1 MVVANEFEDGFDLDK
16 IDAEIKIEKI
26 RQTASKLSW
35 DGFQQALRRNLM
47 EKRFVFDTEGRI
59 DLLHA
64 ISTIRRN
71 LPVDKNAELPVQLRQ
86 LSDSLE
92 CVLSSQQG
100 VSTMKNADV
109 VLEFA
114 YDNDQA
120 TSDDAFEY
128 VKKGDFGSLRAKIF
142 AVIATIPSGLSAAEK
157 SLCVAALDIFEAYL
171 SASNDVKPSFE
182 NIGTFPLGFL
192 LQRTALRPARIFY
205 TVEPSYVVIKKAQL
219 EPSDFDNLDYMELS
233 VATVDREVELPAGD
247 VSYGMWRRLERHLAR
262 PAAVKENVNLYRY
275 MSGFKFQES
284 ELVMRTSFPEPYL
297 QHRYIV
303 SNSSLLEERDCVISE
318 ICIGNGSYLTE
329 IVSIV
334 RAQAMHNSLW
344 ESLLAMCSGKCKS
357 EQPYL
362 DVRIVPSPAR
372 YELSFCAA
380 NKVYLVRIELTREF
394 EWIGTVED
402 ANGAIVSADLNSL
415 LTQRINRTRSIPV
428 ALVRVLKELGCETV
442 HGRPVCEDQM
452 SMEVDYEHGLV
463 SSMDKVGNAWLPMF
477 NRSKQPKKS
486 CQPNLPEFTFEVH
499 TVPLTTPGGLLAS
512 YKEIASERGAH
523 PLTAARA
530 EARTHLVQS
539 DTALAISDLEAIC
552 QLADGMDDDSKTS
565 TPSLPARHST
575 SPASSR
581 PPGCVGSS
589 GPGSGVPQLSPLET
603 ARLKMTS
610 YREMKVDKINGPP
623 DKAMG
628 SEEKRTGIFQN
639 LSLRENC
646 FVHVFQ
652 AWFFELECSSTWRVF
667 FVTPCALSFAWKFTH
682 WNHVLQESQHVVFT
696 LRCLTRS
703 FKLNEIDDDTSI
715 STNMDFDVSYTRR
728 ACISDYTEEVKSC
741 ARAFL
746 VYSLQAIAISRG
758 VERTSFSPHLLG
770 FLRDGRDIC
779 DDTVSYAINRTLES
793 DHSVG
798 AAAAVGLASATPDVF
813 EFADDRSV
821 GSGSAYPSPS
831 PQFTPFACGTAG
843 SPLAGQSIRGATTKR
858 RPRARKTA
866 NIGGRI
872 GDFPS
877 SIMKG
882 PTMTGVSTRK
892 PRGKTGVRRPR
903 GSRKAALTI
912 THAELEIHSRVPPPL
927 QRSYSDYEQLSNQGL
942 VGASTSPYLDTES
955 DDECDPPPPPK
966 SLGIFQSPATSHT
979 LTSSSAANSPS
990 HSMSPL
996 YATSGTPVS
1005 TSHPPQ
1011 SPLATASPSVNRPS
1025 TVPSPRSNQSKKPN
1039 VDAVVGRVK
1048 TTVPQQTTSAA
1059 KRSVFN
1065 DLYDD
1070 GTESSP
1076 PPEERTS
1083 LASTIS
1089 STANTSVSATPLQST
1104 TITTQASTSS
1114 PRVSESVR
1122 EQAASGDLLQSNTP
1136 TVNIEGANKLILKI
1150 PKVSSRASPSV
1161 ETQKTKSIP
1170 MQTMPKL
1177 ERQDKKREKERKE
1190 GHKDKSKDKSD
1201 ETRRQKRKAEGKEK
1215 EREHKKHKTSNIPT
1229 QCDVSTPSTSSTT
1242 SSSVK
1247 TAPLPFGF
1255 VGSLKN
1261 FKIPKREDVKE
1272 NGKEKEVLPPAP
1284 TRPVPPTPPTLPMP
1298 TPNPPLPLKSAIP
1311 KKIPVPIPQP
1321 PIIPMPRQPLLSTP
1335 PSVPPAGPPPL
1346 GGGPPRKPPGILDH
1360 RDRR

>member
-1 MVVANEFEDGFDLDK
+1 MVVANEVEDGFDLDK

-71 LPVDKNAELPVQLRQ
+71 LPGAF
-86 LSDSLE
+86 SLHNKITS
-92 CVLSSQQG
+92 CKIG
-100 VSTMKNADV
+100 YFGKPA
-109 VLEFA
+109 A
-114 YDNDQA
+114 A
-120 TSDDAFEY
+120 SDDAFEY
-128 VKKGDFGSLRAKIF
+128 VKKGDFGSLRTKIF
-142 AVIATIPSGLSAAEK
+142 AVIATVPSGLSAAEK

-192 LQRTALRPARIFY
+192 FPRTALRPARIFY
-205 TVEPSYVVIKKAQL
+205 TVEPSYMVIKKAQL
-219 EPSDFDNLDYMELS
+219 ELSDFDNLDYMELS

-247 VSYGMWRRLERHLAR
+247 VNNPWSAVLPCKASFQLRFSSPMLFSYGMWRRLERHLAR

-284 ELVMRTSFPEPYL
+284 ELMMRTSFPEPYL

-334 RAQAMHNSLW
+334 RAQAIHNSLW

-357 EQPYL
+357 EQPNL
-362 DVRIVPSPAR
+362 DVCIVPSPAR

-380 NKVYLVRIELTREF
+380 NKMYLVRIELTREF

-402 ANGAIVSADLNSL
+402 ANGAAVSADLNSL

-442 HGRPVCEDQM
+442 HDRTVCEDQM
-452 SMEVDYEHGLV
+452 SMEVDYEHGVV
-463 SSMDKVGNAWLPMF
+463 SRMDKVGNAWLPMF
-477 NRSKQPKKS
+477 NRSRQPKKS

-512 YKEIASERGAH
+512 YKEIASERGAR

-530 EARTHLVQS
+530 EARTHLMQS

-581 PPGCVGSS
+581 APGCGGGS

-603 ARLKMTS
+603 ARLKMT
-610 YREMKVDKINGPP
+610 
-623 DKAMG
+623 
-628 SEEKRTGIFQN
+628 
-639 LSLRENC
+639 
-646 FVHVFQ
+646 
-652 AWFFELECSSTWRVF
+652 
-667 FVTPCALSFAWKFTH
+667 
-682 WNHVLQESQHVVFT
+682 
-696 LRCLTRS
+696 
-703 FKLNEIDDDTSI
+703 
-715 STNMDFDVSYTRR
+715 
-728 ACISDYTEEVKSC
+728 
-741 ARAFL
+741 
-746 VYSLQAIAISRG
+746 
-758 VERTSFSPHLLG
+758 
-770 FLRDGRDIC
+770 
-779 DDTVSYAINRTLES
+779 
-793 DHSVG
+793 HSVG

-831 PQFTPFACGTAG
+831 PQFTPFACSTAG

-866 NIGGRI
+866 NIGDRI

-882 PTMTGVSTRK
+882 PTITGVSTRK

-912 THAELEIHSRVPPPL
+912 THAELEMHSRVPPPL
-927 QRSYSDYEQLSNQGL
+927 QRSYSDYEQLSNPGL
-942 VGASTSPYLDTES
+942 VGVSTSPYVDTES

-979 LTSSSAANSPS
+979 LTVSLSANSPS
-990 HSMSPL
+990 HYVQSMSPL
-996 YATSGTPVS
+996 YATSGTPSVS
-1005 TSHPPQ
+1005 TAHPPQ
-1011 SPLATASPSVNRPS
+1011 SPLATASPSVSQPS
-1025 TVPSPRSNQSKKPN
+1025 TVPSPRSNQSKRPS

-1048 TTVPQQTTSAA
+1048 TTVPQQTTSAT

-1104 TITTQASTSS
+1104 TITTQA
-1114 PRVSESVR
+1114 
-1122 EQAASGDLLQSNTP
+1122 
-1136 TVNIEGANKLILKI
+1136 
-1150 PKVSSRASPSV
+1150 
-1161 ETQKTKSIP
+1161 
-1170 MQTMPKL
+1170 
-1177 ERQDKKREKERKE
+1177 
-1190 GHKDKSKDKSD
+1190 
-1201 ETRRQKRKAEGKEK
+1201 
-1215 EREHKKHKTSNIPT
+1215 
-1229 QCDVSTPSTSSTT
+1229 
-1242 SSSVK
+1242 
-1247 TAPLPFGF
+1247 
-1255 VGSLKN
+1255 
-1261 FKIPKREDVKE
+1261 
-1272 NGKEKEVLPPAP
+1272 
-1284 TRPVPPTPPTLPMP
+1284 
-1298 TPNPPLPLKSAIP
+1298 
-1311 KKIPVPIPQP
+1311 
-1321 PIIPMPRQPLLSTP
+1321 
-1335 PSVPPAGPPPL
+1335 
-1346 GGGPPRKPPGILDH
+1346 
-1360 RDRR
+1360 